1 MQPFYKQLRLSNHN
15 TKLQKVMKRIIAC
28 LSLLITVMSCE
39 SDKFTYTPDE
49 LSGVFKPNV
58 TADLSL
64 SASCAYR
71 PNATF
76 GPSIR
81 LEKISETDV
90 KLISK
95 TNIYDPNLQKNIESE
110 LSSNLTLKTH
120 EDHVDLLYNGK
131 VVGDYRMDKIY
142 SSAFDNSK
150 YSKGKILNI
159 MIDEV
164 AQKRFVIFRGV
175 KE

>member
-1 MQPFYKQLRLSNHN
+1 
-15 TKLQKVMKRIIAC
+15 MKRIIAC
-28 LSLLITVMSCE
+28 LSLLITVMSCQ
-39 SDKFTYTPDE
+39 SDKFTYSPDE

-64 SASCAYR
+64 SASCAYY

-81 LEKISETDV
+81 LEKISDTEV
-90 KLISK
+90 KMFSK
-95 TNIYDPNLQKNIESE
+95 TYAYDPDTQKSIESE
-110 LSSNLTLKTH
+110 LATNLTLKTH
-120 EDHVDLLYNGK
+120 EDHVDLTYKDK

-142 SSAFDNSK
+142 QSAYDNSK
-150 YSKGKILNI
+150 YNDGKILNI
-159 MIDEV
+159 RIEDLDE
-164 AQKRFVIFRGV
+164 KRFVTFRGV